1 MRWTPWAAMLALV
14 LAAAAR
20 AKPETAGFRLIEKH
34 CLACHGEKRMGGLDL
49 RTRDGAL
56 AGGRRGPALVP
67 GKAEESLIYTASQ
80 HKGDLAMPPSRG
92 PLEGDELELLRT
104 WIEAGAPWPDGET
117 PQ

>member
-1 MRWTPWAAMLALV
+1 MRAWALALALGV
-14 LAAAAR
+14 ASTTWAGAD
-20 AKPETAGFRLIEKH
+20 GFRLLEKH

-49 RTRDGAL
+49 RSRDGAL

-92 PLEGDELELLRT
+92 PLEGKELEALRT
-104 WIEAGAPWPDGET
+104 WIEAGAPWPEAEA